1 MSTEKTVPVVTYLF
15 KRLHELGIRSVHGVP
30 GDFNLV
36 ALDYLPKAGLNWVGN
51 CNELNAGYA
60 ADGYARIKGL
70 SALITTFGVGELSAL
85 AAVGGACSEH
95 VPIVHIVGVPST
107 KSQKSGALLHHTL
120 GNGDF
125 TVFSQMSRHIS
136 ETMAFLNDP
145 VTAGKEI
152 DRALKACYTSSKP
165 VYITLPT
172 DVVTKE
178 ISAEALNTP
187 IDLSLDPNNPEVEA
201 DVLETIVK
209 ELYSANKAVILVDAC
224 AVRHRVLDEVH
235 ELVDKSLLPVFVT
248 PMSKS
253 AIDETNP
260 RFGGVYVGS
269 VSRPD
274 VKEVVESSD
283 LIISMGA
290 LKSDFN
296 SGSFT
301 YHISTKHT
309 VELHSNHVKIGY
321 SIYPDI
327 KMKHLLRKLID
338 TLDFKKLHHG
348 SETSKAEPPQLSNE
362 IGAEEAKADTEVI
375 SHAWFWPR
383 VGQWLKP
390 NDVIVTETGTSNFGI
405 LEARFPPG
413 VTAISQV
420 LWGSIGYSVGAA
432 QGAALAAYEMDPS
445 RRVILFVGDGSL
457 QLTAQEIA
465 TMMRHKLKPI
475 IFVINNEGYT
485 IERLIHGVD
494 AAYNDITAW
503 KHTQL
508 LETFGAKEGEYKNF
522 VIKTRTEVN
531 KLFEQDQEFSSA
543 PYIQL
548 VELFMPK
555 LDAPRS
561 LQVTARVTAER
572 NAQM

>member
-1 MSTEKTVPVVTYLF
+1 MSTEKTVPIVKYLF
-15 KRLHELGIRSVHGVP
+15 TRLHQLGIRSVHGVP

-36 ALDYLPKAGLNWVGN
+36 ALDYLPESDLRWVGN

-60 ADGYARIKGL
+60 ADGYARIKGI
-70 SALITTFGVGELSAL
+70 SALITTFGVGELSAI
-85 AAVGGACSEH
+85 AAVAGAYSEH

-125 TVFSQMSRHIS
+125 TVFGQMSQHIS
-136 ETMAFLNDP
+136 ETVALLKEAAS
-145 VTAGKEI
+145 AGKEI
-152 DRALKACYTSSKP
+152 DRALKACYMSAKP

-172 DVVTKE
+172 DLVTQG
-178 ISAEALNTP
+178 ISAEPLNTP
-187 IDLSLDPNNPEVEA
+187 IDLTLEPNDPEVEG
-201 DVLETIVK
+201 DVLETITQ
-209 ELYSANKAVILVDAC
+209 ELYAAKKAIILVDAC
-224 AVRHRVLDEVH
+224 AVRHRVMDEVH
-235 ELVDKSLLPVFVT
+235 EFMDKSLLPAFAT

-269 VSRPD
+269 VSRPE
-274 VKEVVESSD
+274 VKEAVESSD
-283 LIISMGA
+283 LIISVGA

-296 SGSFT
+296 SGGFS
-301 YHISTKHT
+301 YHTSTKRT
-309 VELHSNHVKIGY
+309 IEMHSSHIKIGY
-321 SIYPDI
+321 SLYPGM
-327 KMKHLLRKLID
+327 KMKFILRKLID
-338 TLDFKKLHHG
+338 TLDFHKLQHG
-348 SETSKAEPPQLSNE
+348 SETSKTEPPKISND
-362 IGAEEAKADTEVI
+362 AEAEQAKADTEVI

-383 VGQWLKP
+383 VGQWLKR
-390 NDVIVTETGTSNFGI
+390 NDVVVTETGTSNFGI
-405 LEARFPPG
+405 LETRFPEG

-432 QGAALAAYEMDPS
+432 QGAALAAHETDPS

-475 IFVINNEGYT
+475 IFVINNDGYT

-494 AAYNDITAW
+494 AVYNDITSW
-503 KHTQL
+503 KHTHL
-508 LETFGAKEGEYKNF
+508 LETLGGKEGEYKNF
-522 VIKTRTEVN
+522 VVKTRSEVD
-531 KLFEQDQEFSSA
+531 KLFEQDKEFSSA

-548 VELFMPK
+548 VEIFMPK

-561 LQVTARVTAER
+561 LQVTAKVTAER